1 MSTTLAAVLPS
12 SSGRQRFAPLS
23 AFNTL
28 GYAGPFTLRDTAQVE
43 TLRRF
48 IEGHRDP
55 GILGR
60 ILSKARLIGDR
71 RLQQVDGHLAF
82 RPLYD
87 FAVQPQ
93 LLDDVESILGPDILL
108 WKGRIIVRQPGSAG
122 QDWHVDFDNKMVGGV
137 HITFA
142 IAPMTSD
149 NGALQLIPGTHRY
162 EVSLHESQ
170 RNGACDLRDA
180 ASMVA
185 LADAT
190 HPENAPHELVT
201 MELQPGEY
209 FLTKGG
215 LWHGVPP
222 NHTVSPRPAVLS
234 RYMAPNVESH
244 IWSHDDSAPVVM
256 SKRSLPCILVRGEDS
271 FRLNRLHA
279 PPRPVAGTDPNN
291 RNALR
296 RAV

>member
-1 MSTTLAAVLPS
+1 MSTTLAAVLPPPP
-12 SSGRQRFAPLS
+12 GHQPFAPLS
-23 AFNTL
+23 SFNAL
-28 GYAGPFTLRDTAQVE
+28 GFAGPFTLDDTAQVE
-43 TLRRF
+43 TLRSF

-71 RLQQVDGHLAF
+71 RLQQVHGHLAF
-82 RPLYD
+82 RAVYD

-93 LLDDVESILGPDILL
+93 LLDAVQSILGPDLLL
-108 WKGRIIVRQPGSAG
+108 WKGRIIVRPPGSTG
-122 QDWHVDFDNKMVGGV
+122 QAWHVDFDNKMVGGV

-142 IAPMTSD
+142 VSPMTSD
-149 NGALQLIPGTHRY
+149 NGALQLIPGTHGY
-162 EVSLHESQ
+162 DVSLHDSA
-170 RNGACDLRDA
+170 RAGACDLHDA
-180 ASMVA
+180 SSVLA

-201 MELQPGEY
+201 MALNPGEY

-222 NHTVSPRPAVLS
+222 NRTALPRVAVLS
-234 RYMAPNVESH
+234 RYMAPDVESH
-244 IWSHDDSAPVVM
+244 IWSHDDSAPVVV
-256 SKRSLPCILVRGEDS
+256 SKQSLPCILVRGEDS

-279 PPRPVAGTDPNN
+279 PPRPAAGRT
-291 RNALR
+291 
-296 RAV
+296 